1 MGDKREREGRGEEWK
16 ESRRGQGK
24 EEEALTNS

>member
-1 MGDKREREGRGEEWK
+1 MRGRGRGRGEEWK